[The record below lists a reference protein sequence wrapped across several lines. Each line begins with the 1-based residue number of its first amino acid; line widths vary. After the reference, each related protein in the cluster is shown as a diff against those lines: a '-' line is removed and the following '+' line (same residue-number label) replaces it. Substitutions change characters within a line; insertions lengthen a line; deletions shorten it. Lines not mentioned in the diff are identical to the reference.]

1 MMVKPPSSSSSS
13 SSSKQGQICRVGVS
27 MENHKKDNIPKQE
40 PRLSGAYI
48 RSLVKHLTTSIKSK
62 DSSNGRHDNNLPE
75 SVNSNGGC
83 LNDIHNNM
91 QQQSP
96 PPPAPAPPPE
106 RPHKKQVRRRQ
117 HATKPYQERLLNM
130 AEARREIV
138 TALKFHRASMKQRE
152 TTDNNHPQ
160 PDQSSIVNSTLS
172 CSPSVSQFWPISTT
186 TPPPLPTLTHENLDF
201 TLPNQT
207 LGLNLNFQDFKNL
220 DKNSYLNY
228 NSMSSSASSSSSSS
242 SSAVISL
249 ATEEITAEVP
259 EEVVTATTTSATTTS
274 SSSVTGGLHHA
285 MDEEEM
291 EEIRSLGEQHQMEW
305 DDTVNL
311 LTSARWLKFLKPFE
325 MEQEDWKFDQVME
338 FPDCMDIGE
347 IEGMDGEWLA

>member
-1 MMVKPPSSSSSS
+1 MMVKPPSSSSS

-62 DSSNGRHDNNLPE
+62 DSSNGHHDNNLPE

-96 PPPAPAPPPE
+96 APAPAPPPPPE

-130 AEARREIV
+130 AEARREI
-138 TALKFHRASMKQRE
+138 
-152 TTDNNHPQ
+152 
-160 PDQSSIVNSTLS
+160 
-172 CSPSVSQFWPISTT
+172 FWPISTT

-228 NSMSSSASSSSSSS
+228 NSTSSSASSSSSS

-249 ATEEITAEVP
+249 ATEEMTAEVP
-259 EEVVTATTTSATTTS
+259 EEVVTVTTTSSAATTTS

-311 LTSARWLKFLKPFE
+311 LMSARWLKFLKPLE

-338 FPDCMDIGE
+338 FPD
-347 IEGMDGEWLA
+347 W